1 MELIVAKKLEE
12 ASFQELIQILTKLQ
26 MEDIDAF
33 NALKEIIED
42 IV

>member
-1 MELIVAKKLEE
+1 MEIMVAKKLEE

-26 MEDIDAF
+26 MEDMDAF
-33 NALKEIIED
+33 KALKEIIED

>member
-1 MELIVAKKLEE
+1 MEIIVAKKLEE

-26 MEDIDAF
+26 MEDMDAF

>member
-1 MELIVAKKLEE
+1 MEIIVAKKLEE
-12 ASFQELIQILTKLQ
+12 ASFQEIQILTKLQ
-26 MEDIDAF
+26 MEDMDAF